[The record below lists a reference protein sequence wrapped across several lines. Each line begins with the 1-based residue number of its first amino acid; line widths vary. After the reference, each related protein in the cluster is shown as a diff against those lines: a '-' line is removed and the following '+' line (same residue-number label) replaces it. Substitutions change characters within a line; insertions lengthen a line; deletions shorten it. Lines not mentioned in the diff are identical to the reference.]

1 MKNGEGMAKKI
12 TSILLIVAISSSI
25 FTNAR
30 EITNNNVESYTDGDK
45 NSVDEDSTMLKE
57 LEQNPDIMLIILPGK
72 IDIADRDTLLTSQ
85 ILRDM
90 VDAKPE
96 NKVMNALLAGGV
108 VATAIDGFTVLMIT
122 LVAIASN
129 FSDGSTDQLL
139 QEIKRDFLV
148 MNIIASSIIVIAGI
162 GYTLLN
168 RFLK

>member
-1 MKNGEGMAKKI
+1 MAKKI
-12 TSILLIVAISSSI
+12 TSILLIVAIGSSI

>member
-1 MKNGEGMAKKI
+1 
-12 TSILLIVAISSSI
+12 
-25 FTNAR
+25 
-30 EITNNNVESYTDGDK
+30 
-45 NSVDEDSTMLKE
+45 
-57 LEQNPDIMLIILPGK
+57 
-72 IDIADRDTLLTSQ
+72 
-85 ILRDM
+85 
-90 VDAKPE
+90 
-96 NKVMNALLAGGV
+96 MNALLAGGV

>member
-1 MKNGEGMAKKI
+1 MAKKI

>member
-12 TSILLIVAISSSI
+12 TSILLIVAIGSSI